1 MFTSAIRGLAMW
13 LVKFSFVSCLAS
25 HLCWSLSP
33 FSHRSISHKA
43 QYGGAGQG
51 ARSGAFDTALGG
63 YGYYGPN
70 SRPNGPNGPNA
81 GPNGPNGAYGVYG
94 AYGPYG
100 LFGPYGNPSNGLS
113 GSEPLGPFGY
123 LYASLGYGTSS
134 TNSFWGHDLQ
144 LSWIAFAV
152 SQVFSFTC
160 CRSSRNVLKHGML
173 RLGNNP
179 KSCGSMGQFND
190 PYADCKPWVS
200 NPGMLQTSGGYYM
213 IGTWQPESWDV
224 LAGHVLTSSLLFFLS
239 VFKRFSLK
247 DWDDWAPLQY
257 SFTDLGSN
265 WLFCLFPLA
274 NYSYQV
280 DL

>member
-1 MFTSAIRGLAMW
+1 MYIYNLTSIVCKLNILDGLVVRSPIYQFAPYFSKCWLVPKRESALCITINLYGIGSNLQTSKVQIAGYQMFTSAIRGLAMW

-144 LSWIAFAV
+144 LS
-152 SQVFSFTC
+152 C
-160 CRSSRNVLKHGML
+160 
-173 RLGNNP
+173 
-179 KSCGSMGQFND
+179 
-190 PYADCKPWVS
+190 
-200 NPGMLQTSGGYYM
+200 
-213 IGTWQPESWDV
+213 
-224 LAGHVLTSSLLFFLS
+224 
-239 VFKRFSLK
+239 K
-247 DWDDWAPLQY
+247 DWKAESLSQ
-257 SFTDLGSN
+257 FHKFL
-265 WLFCLFPLA
+265 LHLL
-274 NYSYQV
+274 
-280 DL
+280 